1 MLTVEEVAEELRV
14 TKQTIYNWINAGKI
28 NVVRVFGLLR
38 IEKEEVERIKR
49 GE

>member
-38 IEKEEVERIKR
+38 IEKEEVERIKK
-49 GE
+49 GK

>member
-49 GE
+49 GN

>member
-14 TKQTIYNWINAGKI
+14 TKQTIYNWINAGRIK
-28 NVVRVFGLLR
+28 VVRVFGLLR
-38 IEKEEVERIKR
+38 IEKAEVERIKR

>member
-49 GE
+49 GK